1 MRAACENEDFST
13 LPQIF
18 MTGLMNYLQTQSM
31 HLKAAILFCLL
42 FLVSPAY
49 AQDVPPAP
57 AAEHDSSQ
65 CTLAP
70 DCTSCVPE
78 INYWV
83 VSSRCCPQKS
93 KCCCPCCEFD
103 VYHSAEEGQVT
114 EQSMESLLQS
124 LDPNAPICIMVHGS
138 FVQWDSVLLD
148 SYNTY
153 LWLRNAAPHLPLN
166 VIFFT
171 WPSDDTRTKILP
183 IDVNILGKR
192 AEFNGHYLAR
202 LIAQLPPYHQISL
215 LGHSHGA
222 RVVSSTMHLIGG
234 GSIQGFTLQEC
245 GIHICCR
252 CRHFRIVF
260 AAAAI
265 NHNWL
270 NPGQRYGCGLNC
282 TDCLVNLR
290 NKKDRILLF
299 YPVLAPVSRRA
310 LARTG
315 FTYLDRRALGDDVNR
330 VHDIDVSKCVGG
342 GHMFPNYYSHPQI
355 AETIVPA
362 IYFSN

>member
-1 MRAACENEDFST
+1 
-13 LPQIF
+13 
-18 MTGLMNYLQTQSM
+18 MNLLNTQSM
-31 HLKAAILFCLL
+31 QRKAFFCCCLL
-42 FLVSPAY
+42 LCSTQLF
-49 AQDVPPAP
+49 AQEAP
-57 AAEHDSSQ
+57 AAPPVCVTEESPCVS
-65 CTLAP
+65 AP
-70 DCTSCVPE
+70 DCTSCVTE
-78 INYWV
+78 VNYWV
-83 VSSRCCPQKS
+83 VSSRCCIQKS

-103 VYHSAEEGQVT
+103 VYRSSEEGCVT
-114 EQSMESLLQS
+114 ESTFDTMTQA

-138 FVQWDSVLLD
+138 FVKWESALTDA
-148 SYNTY
+148 YNTY
-153 LWLRNAAPHLPLN
+153 FWLRNAAPRTPLN

-171 WPSDDTRTKILP
+171 WPSDDLKTKILP

-192 AEFNGHYLAR
+192 AEYNGHYLAR
-202 LIAQLPPYHQISL
+202 LISELPPHHQISL

-222 RVVSSTMHLIGG
+222 RTVSSALHLMGG
-234 GSIQGFTLQEC
+234 GSIQGVSLQEC

-252 CRHFRIVF
+252 CRHFRAVF

-270 NPGQRYGCGLNC
+270 NPGQRYGCALNC

-299 YPVLAPVSRRA
+299 YPILAPISRRA

-315 FTYLDRRALGDDVNR
+315 FTWLDRRALGDEVDR
-330 VHDIDVSKCVGG
+330 VHDIDVSQCVGA
-342 GHMFPNYYSHPQI
+342 GHMFPNYYSHPEI

-362 IYFSN
+362 IYFRQ